1 MKRFIALMGVVA
13 MLVAIPY
20 TQIAAAKP
28 GNSTLCVSGK
38 FRGDEGRTI
47 PMPGGC
53 GLGTLCARLLASGV
67 AGQSYPGG
75 PVGSACTIVFRP

>member
-1 MKRFIALMGVVA
+1 MKRFIALLGAVA
-13 MLVAIPY
+13 FVVAIPY

-38 FRGDEGRTI
+38 FRGDEGRII

-53 GLGTLCARLLASGV
+53 GVGTLCAHLLAIGV
-67 AGQSYPGG
+67 AGQAFPGG